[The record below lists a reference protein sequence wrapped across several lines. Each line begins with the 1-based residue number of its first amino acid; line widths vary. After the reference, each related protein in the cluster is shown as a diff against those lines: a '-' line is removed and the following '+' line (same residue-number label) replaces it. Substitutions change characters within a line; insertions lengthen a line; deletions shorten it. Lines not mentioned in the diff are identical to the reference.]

1 MGPQKFIAANTAEAL
16 KLIRT
21 ELGSDAMVL
30 STKDTDQGVEIIA
43 ITSQDLA
50 NLSTRSESLDSFSNE
65 ANPFSERSMAQSGIS
80 DKFEN
85 AIARRAQAP
94 ATKPYGEIPAG
105 SLRRNPARA
114 GRSVRAPGAEAF
126 LPTSFNNAERIHRS
140 DSSVI
145 NPSNNDAI
153 FNASAAA
160 NAKAAQDVAAL
171 NAARLSALNAAQAHR
186 ISENGLQK
194 PTAPAVSASPAVSN
208 IFESGSSPKVEKLLS
223 EISEVKFL
231 LQSHVAGNFW
241 GSIQQ
246 ENTHVTEI
254 VKHLLNSGFSPKLC
268 AEIARNLPED
278 LSVPALIKNAR
289 EQVKCMI
296 KTSHA
301 FDIFDRGGVFAF
313 IGPTGVGKT
322 TTVAKI
328 AARCVVRYGRNQVAL
343 LTTDTYR
350 IGAQE
355 QLKTF
360 AKILGLSV
368 TAVRDSE
375 DLAAKI
381 KDFSNRKIVLL
392 DTAGVSQRD
401 TLMVEQSQLL
411 EHGSNKARRILVMS
425 STTDLRTQEEVISLH
440 NQAMQNANGEKLDSV
455 IITKIDEAAHL
466 APVIDSVIRHDL
478 SVMFVSN
485 GQRVPEDLSQP
496 DINYLSHRAM
506 AMRAFSETFS
516 ITDEQVPALLS
527 DHLGD
532 WIRKVNP

>member
-1 MGPQKFIAANTAEAL
+1 MGPQKFIAANTADAL

-65 ANPFSERSMAQSGIS
+65 ASPFSERSMAQSGLS

-126 LPTSFNNAERIHRS
+126 LPTSFNDVERIHRS

-171 NAARLSALNAAQAHR
+171 NAARVSALNAAQAHR
-186 ISENGLQK
+186 ISEASLQK
-194 PTAPAVSASPAVSN
+194 QAAPTVSPSPAVTN

-278 LSVPALIKNAR
+278 LSLPALIKNAR

-328 AARCVVRYGRNQVAL
+328 AARCVLRYGRNQVAL

-411 EHGSNKARRILVMS
+411 EHGSNKAKRILVMS

-466 APVIDSVIRHDL
+466 APVIDSVIRNDL

-516 ITDEQVPALLS
+516 ITDEQVPA
-527 DHLGD
+527 
-532 WIRKVNP
+532 

>member
-1 MGPQKFIAANTAEAL
+1 MGPQKFIAANTADAL

-65 ANPFSERSMAQSGIS
+65 ASPFSERSMAQSGLS

-94 ATKPYGEIPAG
+94 APKPYGEIPAG

-126 LPTSFNNAERIHRS
+126 LPTSFNDVERIHRS

-171 NAARLSALNAAQAHR
+171 NAARVSALNAAQAHR
-186 ISENGLQK
+186 ISETSLQK
-194 PTAPAVSASPAVSN
+194 QAAPAASPSPAVTN

-278 LSVPALIKNAR
+278 LSLPALIKNAR

-328 AARCVVRYGRNQVAL
+328 AARCVLRYGRNQVAL

-411 EHGSNKARRILVMS
+411 EHGSNKAKRILVMS

-466 APVIDSVIRHDL
+466 APVIDSVIRNDL

-532 WIRKVNP
+532 WIRKVNQ

>member
-43 ITSQDLA
+43 ITSHDLA
-50 NLSTRSESLDSFSNE
+50 NLSTHSESIDSFSNE
-65 ANPFSERSMAQSGIS
+65 SSPFSERSIAQCGIS

-94 ATKPYGEIPAG
+94 APKPYGEIPAG

-194 PTAPAVSASPAVSN
+194 TTAPAAPVASNV
-208 IFESGSSPKVEKLLS
+208 FESDSSPKVEKLLA
-223 EISEVKFL
+223 EISEVKYL

-296 KTSHA
+296 KTSQA

-328 AARCVVRYGRNQVAL
+328 AARCVLRYGRNQVAL

-440 NQAMQNANGEKLDSV
+440 NQAMQNASGEKLDSV